1 MRGSRIFSHG
11 KLYATEEC
19 EGGARAVGGDVPGI
33 ARKELSVFSQAERET
48 AKRATIFDTWVAE
61 ARTAGR

>member
-48 AKRATIFDTWVAE
+48 ATRTTMFDTWVAAARAE
-61 ARTAGR
+61 AR